1 MNRTYAGPLM
11 NERAAIEL
19 HNTLHAVAGKRVDGL
34 ADPASTEAFVTAVA
48 PRLAVGDLPD
58 GEWPTAAELTA
69 LRQAVREALHATVE
83 GAAQDAATLEAINAV
98 ASQAP
103 TSLRAELGAD
113 GAPTAV
119 VDHHG
124 ATRAQSVLAGLA
136 IDAIELIT
144 GPDRSKLRACH
155 APGCS
160 LYYLKDHPRRQW
172 CSNTCGNRARQARH
186 YQRTRRPG

>member
-1 MNRTYAGPLM
+1 MSRTYAGPLM

-19 HNTLHAVAGKRVDGL
+19 HNTLHAVAGEPVDGL
-34 ADPASTEAFVTAVA
+34 ADPASAEAFVTAVA
-48 PRLAVGDLPD
+48 PRLAVRDLPE
-58 GEWPTAAELTA
+58 GEWPTATELTA
-69 LRQAVREALHATVE
+69 LRQAVREALHASVE
-83 GAAQDAATLEAINAV
+83 GAAQDAATLEAITAI
-98 ASQAP
+98 AGQAP

-124 ATRAQSVLAGLA
+124 ATRAQSVLAAMA

-144 GPDRSKLRACH
+144 GPDRGKLRACH
-155 APGCS
+155 APGCA